1 MNLFFTVL
9 NFHNLIWQFQLLTA
23 RGKPRTGFKSNIN
36 WYHFLFTPAKYSAP
50 LWSENSKKGPLWEF
64 YESAIKSRELGRV
77 PVKGTRE
84 QTRSSQK
91 YLDSYICISVNPHS
105 PNTWGPALTST
116 TCYSSCFCI
125 DAYNVI
131 RVFAVKVSTIY
142 SDSYHPSTHIY
153 LDIHGQSSQSRAIT
167 FLATDVISTR
177 AFKHVGGRHCK
188 QWCFLGR
195 IVWSALECHKRL
207 YFTC

>member
-84 QTRSSQK
+84 QSRSSQK

-105 PNTWGPALTST
+105 PNTWGPALTTT
-116 TCYSSCFCI
+116 TCNCLTFFYWCIQCNQSFCCESIYYVLRLLSSEYTYIFR
-125 DAYNVI
+125 YTWTV
-131 RVFAVKVSTIY
+131 VTK
-142 SDSYHPSTHIY
+142 
-153 LDIHGQSSQSRAIT
+153 
-167 FLATDVISTR
+167 
-177 AFKHVGGRHCK
+177 
-188 QWCFLGR
+188 
-195 IVWSALECHKRL
+195 
-207 YFTC
+207 

>member
-1 MNLFFTVL
+1 M
-9 NFHNLIWQFQLLTA
+9 IWQFQLLTA

-105 PNTWGPALTST
+105 PNTWGPALTSR
-116 TCYSSCFCI
+116 TCSSLTFLYWCI
-125 DAYNVI
+125 QCISEFLLWKYLLFTQTLMT
-131 RVFAVKVSTIY
+131 RV
-142 SDSYHPSTHIY
+142 HIY
-153 LDIHGQSSQSRAIT
+153 I
-167 FLATDVISTR
+167 
-177 AFKHVGGRHCK
+177 
-188 QWCFLGR
+188 
-195 IVWSALECHKRL
+195 
-207 YFTC
+207 

>member
-84 QTRSSQK
+84 QSRSSQK
-91 YLDSYICISVNPHS
+91 YLDSNICISVNPHS

-116 TCYSSCFCI
+116 TCSSLTFLYWCIKCNQSFCCE
-125 DAYNVI
+125 
-131 RVFAVKVSTIY
+131 SIY
-142 SDSYHPSTHIY
+142 YVLRLYHPSTHLY